1 VLTIQPEHWCG
12 KIRISDEEGFLGLN
26 KHIAM
31 SRFNYDLYG
40 AEAIKNGIVSIKI
53 EKDTAK
59 LKKEKLITYNDTTC
73 FAVNRNTINNGDL
86 ILSNGPSV
94 WIVLSGRGII
104 IGENYYKEIK
114 QGNYFYLPF
123 IAQNKFKVIS
133 DEEIVLIVCLPSKQ
147 EYDS

>member
-1 VLTIQPEHWCG
+1 
-12 KIRISDEEGFLGLN
+12 
-26 KHIAM
+26 M

-59 LKKEKLITYNDTTC
+59 LKKEKLITSTC